1 MKIQYKLGLMAMG
14 LLAFTSCEKHDLV
27 ADNMAIGQRVP
38 TVYWALGST
47 ACKAGEAFT
56 FEAQYYTEDG
66 HTPDHSEV
74 WYSVIRS
81 DEAKATV
88 KLISSLNYTKQAT
101 ITDTIRPM
109 LCMAW
114 FAHSKAVW
122 KEHQFV
128 LNGSVPTS
136 ETLAP
141 LSWQHT
147 AYDENNKE
155 WNDSIWKRFH
165 GYFPEGFET
174 EFLADVK
181 SKLMD
186 VSNENALRDMFL
198 NYDGFTV
205 EYMKNINAKYGTALP
220 DDFIVGQAGADKSD
234 KWYRITDTSLD
245 EDKKAAL
252 KEYYYIDDAGKD
264 HAVAI
269 DDVTV
274 DEATGNVLYN
284 DNGVNRFC
292 YAVYDASPWL
302 YCRFDNDKGSV
313 VTTVIEDEKYQK
325 AFSEMIDAISFPRW
339 ILGGASD
346 GFYVATF
353 SRKHVLSTVFKVV
366 DTEGNVG
373 VYTTPYE
380 VTLN

>member
-47 ACKAGEAFT
+47 ACKAGESFS
-56 FEAQYYTEDG
+56 FEGQYYTEDG

-88 KLISSLNYTKQAT
+88 KLISSLSYTKQVT

-109 LCMAW
+109 LCMAT
-114 FAHSKAVW
+114 FPHSMAVW
-122 KEHQFV
+122 QGHQFV
-128 LNGSVPTS
+128 LNGEVPTS
-136 ETLAP
+136 STLAP

-147 AYDENNKE
+147 DAE
-155 WNDSIWKRFH
+155 WTDLAWTRFRQ
-165 GYFPEGFET
+165 YFPEGFDT
-174 EFLADVK
+174 EFLAEVK
-181 SKLMD
+181 AKLQD
-186 VSNENALRDMFL
+186 SSNEAALRDMFI
-198 NYDGFTV
+198 NYKGFDGA
-205 EYMKNINAKYGTALP
+205 YMEAINAKHGTALP
-220 DDFIVGQAGADKSD
+220 TVFDDDEKTKDILTKGEQ
-234 KWYRITDTSLD
+234 WYRISDTSTDD
-245 EDKKAAL
+245 EKKAAL
-252 KEYYYIDDAGKD
+252 KAYYYVDDAGVEHTVEKES
-264 HAVAI
+264 
-269 DDVTV
+269 VTK
-274 DEATGNVLYN
+274 DEATGNIIYN

-302 YCRFDNDKGSV
+302 YCRFNNDKGTV
-313 VTTVIEDEKYQK
+313 VTTVIDDAKYK
-325 AFSEMIDAISFPRW
+325 AAFSEMIDCISFPEW
-339 ILGGASD
+339 ILGQASE
-346 GFYVATF
+346 GYYVATF

-366 DTEGNVG
+366 DTEGNIG